1 MSFGEFVRNAMDN
14 ELIEPPRGSY
24 KTRLVEGGAFE
35 YKDKKTGDPRM
46 AAKVTHEILEG
57 EHRGSRFEHFM
68 AFYPAGIAEMNG
80 NACAAY
86 GVNWTEVDDYT
97 DLDDQLDAIVKAGT
111 TAEVSV
117 AYKDGYMNVNVH
129 GSRVVGGDRDIPSD
143 TNGFTEPQSKTFA
156 AAAEKFGDDVPFD

>member
-1 MSFGEFVRNAMDN
+1 MSFGDSMRKAMDS

-24 KTRLVEGGAFE
+24 KTKVDEASAFE
-35 YKDKKTGDPRM
+35 GKDGRQW
-46 AAKVTHEILEG
+46 AKVILQITDGDLAG
-57 EHRGSRFEHFM
+57 ERFQHFM
-68 AFYPAGIAEMNG
+68 GFQPDSIKQMNG

-86 GVNWTEVDDYT
+86 GVDWTRVDDIS
-97 DLDDQLDAIVKAGT
+97 DLDDQFDAIVKQGT

-143 TNGFTEPQSKTFA
+143 TDRPSFQSSFA
-156 AAAEKFGDDVPFD
+156 SAAGADDTPPF